1 MQTVEIK
8 ILIFSLQFYVF
19 ASAISSGNDEAL
31 KCQIPKSFKKE
42 RREDILLKKGRRED
56 TLLSFVKKT
65 KIPIK
70 S

>member
-1 MQTVEIK
+1 MF
-8 ILIFSLQFYVF
+8 LF